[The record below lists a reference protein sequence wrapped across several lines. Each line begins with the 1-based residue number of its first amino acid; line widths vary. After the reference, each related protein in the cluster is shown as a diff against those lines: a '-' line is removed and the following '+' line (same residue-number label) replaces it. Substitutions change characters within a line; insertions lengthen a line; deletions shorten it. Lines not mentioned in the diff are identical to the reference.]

1 MGLNHPLMSFLL
13 STDYSHNHND
23 DNHCQDSATA
33 LTSLIYPMRYS
44 HTLVPVLPHSLLEV
58 CML

>member
-1 MGLNHPLMSFLL
+1 MSFLL
-13 STDYSHNHND
+13 SPDYSHNYN

-58 CML
+58 CMLEM

>member
-1 MGLNHPLMSFLL
+1 MSSLL
-13 STDYSHNHND
+13 PTDYPNNHNHDND
-23 DNHCQDSATA
+23 CQDSATA

>member
-1 MGLNHPLMSFLL
+1 MSSLL
-13 STDYSHNHND
+13 PTDYSHNHNQ